1 MTIFLLEPG
10 VAGAL
15 SLLIKASVVLALAAV
30 VQLALTRRGS
40 AAARHFVWTL
50 ALLTILLLPIVAAL
64 LPSWRLVVGVSPGP
78 SAAVDETTLRA
89 SPPASAPEALRRGE
103 SEGRSPMAQRER
115 AKASEPRERSAPAQR
130 RARERVGE
138 SEGRSPS
145 AEKRE
150 AEVAARA
157 PEPIS
162 GPSVASVVA
171 GGYVVVMAA
180 LLLHVFFQL
189 WTVRRLTRRA
199 IAVTDADWLNLLDEC
214 AARVGTRTSVRL
226 LRSRDHGVPA
236 AIGITTATILIPA
249 AADTWTEDRRRAVL
263 LHELAHVARRDCLT
277 QWLASLACAV
287 YWCHPAAWW
296 IAARLRIERELACDD
311 CVIAAGTDGQAY
323 AGHLLE
329 IAYAFGRHRA
339 AALAVS
345 MARARHLEGRMLAA
359 LDARRNRTGPAR
371 RARRAAVAAAAL
383 LVLAIAPITP
393 AVTAVAPPP
402 SIVSPLIVEAN
413 ESPTEPARAESRS
426 AQTLLRDGARR
437 LVRAAAALGLQD
449 RLPGTWQIGPT
460 KTEGSVH
467 LTLVEFR
474 SSHGT
479 DVPLSQLD
487 GLTAAQLAAGG
498 PVTFHLRRDAGT
510 FTFEG
515 VARGGVAA
523 GTFTFAPNA
532 AFPGEL
538 AKRGFAAPT
547 AAEQYELAR
556 GDIGFAYLD
565 ELTKQGYVKPSTA
578 ELVRAG
584 QHGVRL
590 SYLREIGALGHR
602 LGTLEPLITLRDHG
616 VTPDFIRGLAAEGYK
631 SLAAEELL
639 RTRDHGVTPE
649 YVREMRDAG
658 YGSIPLERLVNARD
672 HGITPEYVRQLADA
686 GYRKLPLEAIIRV
699 RDHGVS
705 AEYVRDMRQLGYA
718 LALDDLVR
726 ARDHGV
732 SVEYVRDMAA
742 LGYGKLPIE
751 SLIRARDHGVSTEY
765 VRELQRLGYE
775 RLPLEDLIA
784 LRDHGLSAERIR
796 SLNARAGKPLPL
808 DLLRSIAGIRDR

>member
-1 MTIFLLEPG
+1 MNVFLLEPG
-10 VAGAL
+10 VAGAI

-30 VQLALTRRGS
+30 VQLALTRGGS
-40 AAARHFVWTL
+40 AATRHFVWTL
-50 ALLTILLLPIVAAL
+50 ALLTILLLPFAAAV
-64 LPSWRLVVGVSPGP
+64 LPSWRVVVDVSPGP
-78 SAAVDETTLRA
+78 SPAIVESLALQQDATT
-89 SPPASAPEALRRGE
+89 PPASPARR
-103 SEGRSPMAQRER
+103 SAQR
-115 AKASEPRERSAPAQR
+115 KGGPAD
-130 RARERVGE
+130 ARTADT
-138 SEGRSPS
+138 P
-145 AEKRE
+145 
-150 AEVAARA
+150 RA
-157 PEPIS
+157 PESPSI
-162 GPSVASVVA
+162 SVASMISA
-171 GGYVVVMAA
+171 GYVAVMVA
-180 LLLHVFFQL
+180 LLLRVLFQL
-189 WTVRRLTRRA
+189 WKARRLGRRA
-199 IAVTDADWLNLLDEC
+199 SAVADPEWLTLLDDC
-214 AARVGTRTSVRL
+214 AASMGTGKSVRL
-226 LRSRDHGVPA
+226 LRSTDHGVPA
-236 AIGITTATILIPA
+236 ALGLTTPAILIPV
-249 AADTWTEDRRRAVL
+249 AADTWNEDRRRAVL
-263 LHELAHVARRDCLT
+263 LHEMAHVARRDCLT
-277 QWLASLACAV
+277 QWLASLACAI
-287 YWCHPAAWW
+287 YWCHPAVWW

-311 CVIAAGTDGQAY
+311 RVIAAGTDAQAY

-359 LDARRNRTGPAR
+359 LDARRNRTSPAR
-371 RARRAAVAAAAL
+371 RARRAAVAAAAA
-383 LVLAIAPITP
+383 LVLAIAPMTP
-393 AVTAVAPPP
+393 SVAAIAPLS
-402 SIVSPLIVEAN
+402 SIV
-413 ESPTEPARAESRS
+413 EPAAPAEPGRAEWLS
-426 AQTLLRDGARR
+426 AQTLLQDGVRR
-437 LVRAAAALGLQD
+437 LVRAAAALGVTQD

-460 KTEGSVH
+460 KTEGHVH

-479 DVPLSQLD
+479 DVPLSELD

-498 PVTFHLRRDAGT
+498 PVTFRLRRDAGT

-515 VARGGVAA
+515 VARSGIAA

-538 AKRGFAAPT
+538 AKRGFSAPT
-547 AAEQYELAR
+547 AGEQYDLAR

-565 ELTKQGYVKPSTA
+565 ELTRQGYAKPSTA
-578 ELVRAG
+578 ELVRAA

-590 SYLREIGALGHR
+590 SYLREMGSLGYR
-602 LGTLEPLITLRDHG
+602 PGTLEPLITLRDHG

-631 SLAAEELL
+631 SLSAEELL
-639 RTRDHGVTPE
+639 RTRDHGVTPD

-672 HGITPEYVRQLADA
+672 HGITPDYVRQLAEA
-686 GYRKLPLEAIIRV
+686 GYRKLPLEEIIRV

-705 AEYVRDMRQLGYA
+705 AEYVRDMRQLGYS
-718 LALDDLVR
+718 LSLDDLVR

-732 SVEYVRDMAA
+732 SVEYVRDMQT

-796 SLNARAGKPLPL
+796 SLNAKAGSKLPL
-808 DLLRSIAGIRDR
+808 DLLRSIAGIRER

>member
-15 SLLIKASVVLALAAV
+15 SLMIKASVVLALAAV

-50 ALLTILLLPIVAAL
+50 ALLTILLLPVVAAL
-64 LPSWRLVVGVSPGP
+64 LPSWRLAVGVSPGP
-78 SAAVDETTLRA
+78 SAAVDETTSRA
-89 SPPASAPEALRRGE
+89 SL
-103 SEGRSPMAQRER
+103 
-115 AKASEPRERSAPAQR
+115 ASEPRDRSAPAQR
-130 RARERVGE
+130 RARARVGD
-138 SEGRSPS
+138 
-145 AEKRE
+145 EKGA

-157 PEPIS
+157 PEPTS

-171 GGYVVVMAA
+171 GGYAVVMAA

-199 IAVTDADWLNLLDEC
+199 IAVTDADWLNLLDES
-214 AARVGTRTSVRL
+214 AARMGIRQSVRL
-226 LRSRDHGVPA
+226 LRSTDHGVPA
-236 AIGITTATILIPA
+236 AVGITSATILIPA
-249 AADTWTEDRRRAVL
+249 AAATWTDDRRRAVL
-263 LHELAHVARRDCLT
+263 RHELAHVARRDCLT

-359 LDARRNRTGPAR
+359 LDARRNRTSPAR
-371 RARRAAVAAAAL
+371 RACRAAVAAAAL
-383 LVLAIAPITP
+383 LVLALAPITP
-393 AVTAVAPPP
+393 SVTAVAPPP
-402 SIVSPLIVEAN
+402 SIVPPPVVEIH

-426 AQTLLRDGARR
+426 AQTLLQDGARR
-437 LVRAAAALGLQD
+437 LVRAAAALGISQD

-547 AAEQYELAR
+547 AAEQYQLAR

-565 ELTKQGYVKPSTA
+565 ELTRQGYGKPSTA
-578 ELVRAG
+578 ELVRAA
-584 QHGVRL
+584 QHGVSL
-590 SYLREIGALGHR
+590 SYLREMGALGHR
-602 LGTLEPLITLRDHG
+602 LGTLEPLIKLRDHG

-631 SLAAEELL
+631 SLAADELL

-658 YGSIPLERLVNARD
+658 YASIPLERLVNARD
-672 HGITPEYVRQLADA
+672 HGITPEYVRQLGDA
-686 GYRKLPLEAIIRV
+686 GYRKLPLEEIIRV

-705 AEYVRDMRQLGYA
+705 AEYVRDMRQLGYG

-765 VRELQRLGYE
+765 VRELQRLDYE